1 MWTLCTIVAQ
11 SWVSYHYVSL
21 FGGLRS
27 FWCTFPTLS
36 EHCTLISIYYTIYY
50 IIRVVYQSF
59 DCTSPASF
67 VYRSAVPLV
76 SRPSQHRHSGAK
88 NPPKKPL
95 AKALAPLTPSQNWAH
110 SAVINTLFLVASVT
124 AQLPLPAS
132 VHPGTD
138 ATCCAR
144 SEAPPGVVF
153 CSKQEC
159 SECWLRATTT
169 NAARSIGTM
178 ARFSSQGYNIILA
191 SADTK
196 IWITV
201 GFQWLQRS

>member
-11 SWVSYHYVSL
+11 SWVSYRYVSL
-21 FGGLRS
+21 FWGLHS

-36 EHCTLISIYYTIYY
+36 EHCTLISIYY

-59 DCTSPASF
+59 DCTSPASL
-67 VYRSAVPLV
+67 VYVAAMPPS
-76 SRPSQHRHSGAK
+76 SRPSQHRQSVK
-88 NPPKKPL
+88 ST
-95 AKALAPLTPSQNWAH
+95 AKALAPLTPSQNWPHCA
-110 SAVINTLFLVASVT
+110 AIGWLLLVASVT
-124 AQLPLPAS
+124 AQLPWPAA

-138 ATCCAR
+138 GCATTK
-144 SEAPPGVVF
+144 GVVF

-178 ARFSSQGYNIILA
+178 ARFLSGI
-191 SADTK
+191 
-196 IWITV
+196 
-201 GFQWLQRS
+201 

>member
-1 MWTLCTIVAQ
+1 MHNCCTNMGIV
-11 SWVSYHYVSL
+11 SLYVSL
-21 FGGLRS
+21 FGGLHS

-36 EHCTLISIYYTIYY
+36 EHCTLISIYY

-59 DCTSPASF
+59 DCTSPASL
-67 VYRSAVPLV
+67 VYVVAVPP
-76 SRPSQHRHSGAK
+76 SRPSQHRQSGAK
-88 NPPKKPL
+88 LTTPKKPT
-95 AKALAPLTPSQNWAH
+95 AKALAPLTPSQNWPHCAKIG
-110 SAVINTLFLVASVT
+110 SLLLVASVT
-124 AQLPLPAS
+124 AQLPWPAA

-178 ARFSSQGYNIILA
+178 ARFLSGI
-191 SADTK
+191 
-196 IWITV
+196 
-201 GFQWLQRS
+201 